1 MVVSCARLARD
12 LFTGGNVRAQ
22 KIFLAPLMAGALV
35 LAACGGGQNQET
47 GGEEPAGEASA
58 PPVTSQDINEKD
70 RADLAQGG
78 TMRLTVAEFCS
89 GWNVSTV
96 DCNNDDLAHAMQP
109 VSPRWFSIDAKGV
122 ITPNPDYVV
131 SAEETSKSPTAVNF
145 KLNPKAVWGDGSPI
159 DADDAI
165 ATIKACD
172 GTNKKFHCA
181 TTQGFDSVASVKPG
195 ADKFE
200 FTVTFKAAYPDW
212 TALFSG
218 VPSVDKAESVKD
230 PDTFND
236 GWKDLNNDWL
246 SGPYKVDNFNKSEK
260 VLTLIPNDKWW
271 GAKPL
276 LDKVT
281 FRAIA
286 DDAQAAA
293 FVNGEID
300 AFDIGIDPDG
310 YKRASAVQDGTVRK
324 AAGPNFRHITFNT
337 KSAVLKDLA
346 VRKAVVE
353 GLDREAIGQSD
364 LAGVDFPVSP
374 LNNHILLA
382 TQEGYSDS
390 AKETGMDYN
399 PDKAKSELDAAGW
412 KAGADGIREKDGKKL
427 QIGFSQLVGVPVSE
441 NEALQVQNQL
451 KDIGIKVNIVNV
463 PVAKFQDGSVLTK
476 HEFDLIAFSW
486 IGTPYPFT
494 SIKQI
499 YGTGQES
506 NFAQLSMPEVDELIK
521 QIDVETD
528 PAKRIDLAA
537 QADKIIWENVH
548 TLPLYQR
555 PSLIGV
561 KSKLANY
568 GAFGLSDKSFAWENV
583 GYEK

>member
-1 MVVSCARLARD
+1 VKTR
-12 LFTGGNVRAQ
+12 

-35 LAACGGGQNQET
+35 LTACGGQNQDT
-47 GGEEPAGEASA
+47 GGEEPAGEASVA
-58 PPVTSQDINEKD
+58 PITSQDINPKD
-70 RADLAQGG
+70 RADLQQGG

-89 GWNVSTV
+89 GWNVATV
-96 DCNNDDLAHAMQP
+96 DCNNDDMAHAMQP
-109 VSPRWFSIDAKGV
+109 VSPRWFSIDAKG
-122 ITPNPDYVV
+122 IATPNPDYVV
-131 SAEETSKSPTAVNF
+131 SAEETSKSPTAVTF

-165 ATIKACD
+165 ATLKACD
-172 GTNKKFHCA
+172 GTNKKFRCV
-181 TTQGFDSVASVKPG
+181 TTQGYDAIADIKQG

-212 TALFSG
+212 TSLFSG
-218 VPSVDKAESVKD
+218 VPSVSKAESVKD

-236 GWKDLNNDWL
+236 GWKELNNDWL

-260 VLTLIPNDKWW
+260 LLTLVPNDKWW
-271 GAKPL
+271 GPKPL
-276 LDKVT
+276 LDKIT

-286 DDAQAAA
+286 VDATAAA

-300 AFDIGIDPDG
+300 SFDIGVDPDAF
-310 YKRASAVQDGTVRK
+310 KRVTAVQDASIRK

-337 KSAVLKDLA
+337 KAPILADLA

-353 GLDREAIGQSD
+353 GLDREAIGASD
-364 LAGVDFPVSP
+364 LAGIDWPVRP

-382 TQEGYSDS
+382 TQEGYTDS
-390 AKETGMDYN
+390 AQATGIDYN
-399 PDKAKSELDAAGW
+399 LDKAKSDLDAAGW

-441 NEALQVQNQL
+441 NEALQVQDQL
-451 KDIGIKVNIVNV
+451 KEIGIKVNIVNV

-499 YGTGQES
+499 YGTDQES

-528 PAKRIDLAA
+528 PAKRIELAT

-555 PSLIGV
+555 PDLTAV

-568 GAFGLSDKSFAWENV
+568 GSFGLSDKTYGWENV

>member
-1 MVVSCARLARD
+1 MRARKLLA
-12 LFTGGNVRAQ
+12 
-22 KIFLAPLMAGALV
+22 APVFAGALV
-35 LAACGGGQNQET
+35 LAGCGGGQNQEP
-47 GGEEPAGEASA
+47 GAQSSQEQASLA
-58 PPVTSQDINEKD
+58 PVTAQDINPKD

-78 TMRLTVAEFCS
+78 TVRIPVAEFCS
-89 GWNVSTV
+89 GWNVITV
-96 DCNNDDLAHAMQP
+96 DCNNDDMAHAMQP
-109 VSPRWFSIDAKGV
+109 VSPRWFSIDAKGA
-122 ITPNPDYVV
+122 ITPNPDYVI
-131 SAEETSKSPTAVNF
+131 SAEETSKSPTAVTI

-165 ATIKACD
+165 ATLKACD
-172 GTNKKFHCA
+172 GTNKKFRCV
-181 TTQGFDSVASVKPG
+181 TTQGYDAIESVKTG

-212 TALFSG
+212 SSLFSG

-230 PDTFND
+230 PETFND
-236 GWKDLNNDWL
+236 GWSELKNEWL
-246 SGPYKVDNFNKSEK
+246 SGPYKVDNFNKSQK
-260 VLTLIPNDKWW
+260 VLTLVPNEKWW

-276 LDKVT
+276 LDKIEW
-281 FRAIA
+281 RAIS
-286 DDAQAAA
+286 DDAQSAA

-300 AFDIGIDPDG
+300 AYDIGIDPDG
-310 YKRASAVQDGTVRK
+310 YKRASEVQDGTIRK
-324 AAGPNFRHITFNT
+324 SAGPNFRHITFNT
-337 KSAVLKDLA
+337 KAPILTDLA
-346 VRKAVVE
+346 VRKAIVE

-364 LAGVDFPVSP
+364 LAGIDWPVRP
-374 LNNHILLA
+374 LNNHILLE

-390 AKETGMDYN
+390 AKATGIDYN

-427 QIGFSQLVGVPVSE
+427 EVKFMQLAGVPVSE

-451 KDIGIKVNIVNV
+451 KDIGIKINIVNV
-463 PVAKFQDGSVLTK
+463 PIAKFQDGSVLTK

-506 NFAQLSMPEVDELIK
+506 NFAQLSMPEVDQLIK

-528 PAKRIDLAA
+528 PAKRIELAA

-555 PSLIGV
+555 PSLIGA
-561 KSKLANY
+561 KTKLANY
-568 GAFGLSDKSFAWENV
+568 GAFGLSDKTFAWENV

>member
-1 MVVSCARLARD
+1 VKTR
-12 LFTGGNVRAQ
+12 

-35 LAACGGGQNQET
+35 LTACGGQNQDT
-47 GGEEPAGEASA
+47 GGEEPAGEASVA
-58 PPVTSQDINEKD
+58 PITSQDINPKD
-70 RADLAQGG
+70 RADLQQGG

-89 GWNVSTV
+89 GWNVATV
-96 DCNNDDLAHAMQP
+96 DCNNDDMAHAMQP
-109 VSPRWFSIDAKGV
+109 VSPRWFSIDAKG
-122 ITPNPDYVV
+122 IATPNPDYVV
-131 SAEETSKSPTAVNF
+131 SAEETSKSPTAVTF

-165 ATIKACD
+165 ATLKACD
-172 GTNKKFHCA
+172 GTNKKFRCV
-181 TTQGFDSVASVKPG
+181 TTQGYDAIADIKQG

-212 TALFSG
+212 TSLFSG
-218 VPSVDKAESVKD
+218 VPSVSKAESVKD

-236 GWKDLNNDWL
+236 GWKELNNDWL

-260 VLTLIPNDKWW
+260 LLTLVPNDKWW
-271 GAKPL
+271 GPKPL
-276 LDKVT
+276 LDKIT

-286 DDAQAAA
+286 VDATAAA

-300 AFDIGIDPDG
+300 SFDIGVDPDAF
-310 YKRASAVQDGTVRK
+310 KRVTAVQDASIRK

-337 KSAVLKDLA
+337 KAPILADLA

-353 GLDREAIGQSD
+353 GLDREAIGASD
-364 LAGVDFPVSP
+364 LAGIDWPVRP

-382 TQEGYSDS
+382 TQEGYTDS
-390 AKETGMDYN
+390 AQATGIDYN
-399 PDKAKSELDAAGW
+399 LDKAKSDLDAAGW

-441 NEALQVQNQL
+441 NEALQVQDQL
-451 KDIGIKVNIVNV
+451 KEIGIKVNIVNV

-499 YGTGQES
+499 YGTDQES

-528 PAKRIDLAA
+528 PAKRIELAT

-555 PSLIGV
+555 PDLTAV

-568 GAFGLSDKSFAWENV
+568 GSFGLSDKTYGWEHV

>member
-1 MVVSCARLARD
+1 
-12 LFTGGNVRAQ
+12 
-22 KIFLAPLMAGALV
+22 MAGALV
-35 LAACGGGQNQET
+35 LAACGGQNQET
-47 GGEEPAGEASA
+47 GGEEPAGEASVA
-58 PPVTSQDINEKD
+58 PITSQDINEKD
-70 RADLAQGG
+70 RADLQQGG

-89 GWNVSTV
+89 GWNVATV
-96 DCNNDDLAHAMQP
+96 DCNNDDMAHAMQP
-109 VSPRWFSIDAKGV
+109 VSPRWFGIDAKG
-122 ITPNPDYVV
+122 IATPNPDYVV
-131 SAEETSKSPTAVNF
+131 SAEETSKSPTAVTF

-165 ATIKACD
+165 ATLKACD
-172 GTNKKFHCA
+172 GTNKKFRCV
-181 TTQGFDSVASVKPG
+181 TTQGYDSIADIKQG

-200 FTVTFKAAYPDW
+200 FTVTFKAEYPDW
-212 TALFSG
+212 TSLFSG
-218 VPSVDKAESVKD
+218 VPSVAKAESVKD

-236 GWKDLNNDWL
+236 GWKELNNDWL
-246 SGPYKVDNFNKSEK
+246 SGPYKVDSYNKSEK
-260 VLTLIPNDKWW
+260 VLALVPNDKWW
-271 GAKPL
+271 GAPPL

-286 DDAQAAA
+286 VDAQPAA

-310 YKRASAVQDGTVRK
+310 YKRASAVQDGSVRK

-337 KSAVLKDLA
+337 KAPILTDLA

-353 GLDREAIGQSD
+353 GLDREAIGASD
-364 LAGVDFPVSP
+364 LAGIDWPVSP

-390 AKETGMDYN
+390 AKATGIDYN
-399 PDKAKSELDAAGW
+399 LDKAKSDLEAAGW

-427 QIGFSQLVGVPVSE
+427 EIGFSQLVGVPVSE
-441 NEALQVQNQL
+441 NEALQVQDQL
-451 KDIGIKVNIVNV
+451 KEIGIKVKIVNV
-463 PVAKFQDGSVLTK
+463 PIAKFQDGSVLTK

-499 YGTGQES
+499 YGTDQES

-528 PAKRIDLAA
+528 PAKRIELAA

-555 PSLIGV
+555 PSLTAV

-568 GAFGLSDKSFAWENV
+568 GSFGLSDKTYPWENV